1 MNVEQR
7 LAKLEATVAVL
18 TERLAAAVKR
28 GEEGLQ
34 QIDAL
39 EKYLRNRDDE
49 LRKERKVDRHWLIG
63 AALSASAI
71 IVTGI
76 SLLADKF

>member
-63 AALSASAI
+63 AVISASAI

>member
-18 TERLAAAVKR
+18 TERLASAVKR
-28 GEEGLQ
+28 GEEGLE
-34 QIDAL
+34 QIEAL